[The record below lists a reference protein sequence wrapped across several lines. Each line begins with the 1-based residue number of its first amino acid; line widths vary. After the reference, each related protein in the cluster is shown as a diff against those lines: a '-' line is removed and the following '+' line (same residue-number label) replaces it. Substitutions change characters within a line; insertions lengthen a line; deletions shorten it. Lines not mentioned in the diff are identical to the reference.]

1 MVKGPDHC
9 ILDFWVGSGHQIPSG
24 NILQAALDWRVA
36 DKGSLKETVSGFG
49 ISPLRT
55 EMKSLQ
61 RGGRTREVRH
71 QEPRAGFEGGV
82 RVQCRHILLRG
93 LEN

>member
-1 MVKGPDHC
+1 M
-9 ILDFWVGSGHQIPSG
+9 
-24 NILQAALDWRVA
+24 
-36 DKGSLKETVSGFG
+36 GSLKETVSGFG

-61 RGGRTREVRH
+61 GCRRTREVRH

-82 RVQCRHILLRG
+82 RVQCRHTLLRG